1 MFDALRSNA
10 TVSGLGA
17 LYGGSLLSGA
27 WTMVIP
33 TIPVL
38 ASHFNVSPGAA
49 AQVVTAMALGR
60 FTGTPISGALLDK
73 MGVRAVVVGGAALVS
88 AAAFVAAVLPWLPAL
103 LFFCFVMGVGDSIWA
118 LGREVAGV
126 DLARQNQRGRVL
138 STLHGTHNAGTALCP
153 WLGGVLT
160 EQYDF
165 HAAFFAYGIFAAVS
179 VLLGFGAPV
188 AKAEH
193 YAGSKSVGPTG
204 WSLAALGE
212 RLRGFGAL
220 FLEIR
225 PGLRSTYIALV
236 VATWASH
243 SYRITLQSMLP
254 LYAGTHLNFSP
265 SQVGLLFSIA
275 GAFVFAMIIPSGIIM
290 DKVGRKWATVPST
303 GLPALAFL
311 LIPFTDSF
319 TQLAAILALTGI
331 CNGLSLGSMSVSTF
345 DIVPAHAR
353 GRLQAARRMIA
364 EMGGTLAPLVGG
376 YLATRFGAGV
386 PFLVYVPILLAAA
399 VYLALAGRETL
410 ER

>member
-1 MFDALRSNA
+1 MFDALRSN
-10 TVSGLGA
+10 TSVRGLGA

-38 ASHFNVSPGAA
+38 AKHFDVTPGAA
-49 AQVVTAMALGR
+49 AQIVTAMAMGR
-60 FTGTPISGALLDK
+60 FTGTPISGVLLDR
-73 MGVRAVVVGGAALVS
+73 MGVRAVVVWGAAAVSS
-88 AAAFVAAVLPWLPAL
+88 AAFLAALMPWLPGL
-103 LFFCFVMGVGDSIWA
+103 LLLCFLMGMGDSIWA

-153 WLGGVLT
+153 WIGGLLT
-160 EQYDF
+160 ERFDF
-165 HAAFFAYGIFAAVS
+165 HAAFLAYGIFAALS
-179 VLLGFGAPV
+179 VLLGFGAPI

-193 YAGSKSVGPTG
+193 HGAPANVTIVG
-204 WSLAALGE
+204 WSVASI
-212 RLRGFGAL
+212 RDRVRGFGAL
-220 FLEIR
+220 FLEIH

-254 LYAGTHLNFSP
+254 LYAGTYLNFTP
-265 SQVGLLFSIA
+265 SQVGLLFSIS
-275 GAFVFAMIIPSGIIM
+275 GAFVFVMIIPSGIIM

-319 TQLAAILALTGI
+319 IQLAMMLSLTGI

-345 DIVPAHAR
+345 DVVPAHAR

-376 YLATRFGAGV
+376 YLATRFNPGV
-386 PFLVYVPILLAAA
+386 PFWVYVPILLFAAI
-399 VYLALAGRETL
+399 YLAVAGRETL